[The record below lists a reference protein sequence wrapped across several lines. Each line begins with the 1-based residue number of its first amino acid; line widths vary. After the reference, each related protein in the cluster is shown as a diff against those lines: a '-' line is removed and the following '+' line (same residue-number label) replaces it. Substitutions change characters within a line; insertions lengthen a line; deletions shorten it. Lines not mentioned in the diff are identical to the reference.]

1 MIMEQ
6 VEKIMTRAVLENIF
20 PGAVL
25 LVSVKGSAIFD
36 NAYGFANIISGKRM
50 TKDTIFDLASL
61 TKPLATTLAVVK
73 LVQEGKLE
81 IDNNLGS
88 ILPQFR
94 NTEKELIEIKN
105 LLCHNSGFPDYRPYY
120 LTIKDIPKN
129 NRLGALR
136 EMLVKEPLLST
147 PGEKT
152 LYSDLGFMTLR
163 WVIETVS
170 GRRLDRF
177 VTDEIYKPLGLKN
190 LFFVDLDPKN
200 KRRKA
205 GNRMFAATEICPWR
219 NMLLEGVVHDD
230 NAYAAGGI
238 EGHAGLFGTAQ
249 DVNFLLT
256 KLLFAFHGISED
268 SVIAQELIKIF
279 FDRQEGTDWAL
290 GFDTPSLTGS
300 SCGRYFSRKSVGHL
314 GFTGT
319 SFWMDL
325 DRFVSVILLTNRIH
339 TSRDN
344 VKIKEF
350 RPVLHDAVM
359 RDLLK
364 KGICNHKF

>member
-1 MIMEQ
+1 MEQ

-20 PGAVL
+20 PGGVL
-25 LVSVKGSAIFD
+25 LVSVKGSVIFD
-36 NAYGFANIISGKRM
+36 NAFGFANIISGKRM

-61 TKPLATTLAVVK
+61 TKPLATSLAVVK
-73 LVQEGKLE
+73 LVQEGKLA

-88 ILPQFR
+88 ILPQFE
-94 NTEKELIEIKN
+94 NTEKEPIEIRN

-120 LTIKDIPKN
+120 LTMQDIPQKN
-129 NRLGALR
+129 RQGALR
-136 EMLVKEPLLST
+136 DMLVKEPLLSI
-147 PGEKT
+147 PGEKA
-152 LYSDLGFMTLR
+152 LYSDLGFMILR
-163 WVIETVS
+163 WVVETVS

-177 VTDEIYKPLGLKN
+177 VTEEIYEPLGLRN
-190 LFFVDLDPKN
+190 LFFVDLYPKD
-200 KRRKA
+200 KSREP
-205 GNRMFAATEICPWR
+205 GNRMFAATEIYPWR
-219 NMLLEGVVHDD
+219 NMLIEGVVHDD

-238 EGHAGLFGTAQ
+238 EGHAGLFGTAR

-256 KLLFAFHGISED
+256 KLLFTFHGISD
-268 SVIAQELIKIF
+268 DCLIARELIKIF
-279 FDRQEGTDWAL
+279 FDRQEETDWAL

-325 DRFVSVILLTNRIH
+325 DRFVSVILLTNRVH
-339 TSRDN
+339 PSRDN

-350 RPVLHDAVM
+350 RPVLPDAVM
-359 RDLLK
+359 RDLLS
-364 KGICNHKF
+364 KGIL